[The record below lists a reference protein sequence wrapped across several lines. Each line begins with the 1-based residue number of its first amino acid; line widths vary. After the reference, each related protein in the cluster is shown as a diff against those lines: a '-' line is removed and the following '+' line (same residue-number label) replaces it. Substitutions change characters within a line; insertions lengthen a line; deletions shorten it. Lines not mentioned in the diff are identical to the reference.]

1 MEIVSS
7 QHKSPRSVRPRPS
20 LPSGPEL
27 NKMMISKH
35 PKYGKFMGNYL
46 QTIQNDEND
55 ENDEN
60 MGNM

>member
-1 MEIVSS
+1 
-7 QHKSPRSVRPRPS
+7 
-20 LPSGPEL
+20 
-27 NKMMISKH
+27 MILKH

-55 ENDEN
+55 EN